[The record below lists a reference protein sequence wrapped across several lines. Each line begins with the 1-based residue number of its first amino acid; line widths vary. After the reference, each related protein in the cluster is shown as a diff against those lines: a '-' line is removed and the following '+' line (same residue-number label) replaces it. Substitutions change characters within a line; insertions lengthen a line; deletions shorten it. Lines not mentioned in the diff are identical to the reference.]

1 MAFTKESSKVPVA
14 IGSIVVYLKDI
25 PIKDNNP
32 AFQSIFFQIE
42 ILDADGSRIAT
53 RQGDLESNLTSN
65 QITQLKS
72 LLSTLRTKVTTEILP

>member
-1 MAFTKESSKVPVA
+1 MAFTKELSKVPA
-14 IGSIVVYLKDI
+14 SIGTILVYLKDV
-25 PIKDNNP
+25 PAIKDQD
-32 AFQSIFFQIE
+32 AFQTIDYQID

-72 LLSTLRTKVTTEILP
+72 LLTALRTKVTTEILP